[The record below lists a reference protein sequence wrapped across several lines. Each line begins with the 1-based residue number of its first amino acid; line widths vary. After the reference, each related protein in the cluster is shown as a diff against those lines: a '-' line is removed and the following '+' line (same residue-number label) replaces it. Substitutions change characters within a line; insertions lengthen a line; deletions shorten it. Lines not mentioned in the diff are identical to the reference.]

1 MEKVDCIFFQL
12 AKAYQLGNR
21 FLTQKVSELNLTSV
35 QAMILGFL
43 DHEDQVTSS
52 ELGKRAELDSATLTG
67 ILDRLE
73 TAGFIER
80 KGNPDDRRS
89 IRIHL
94 TKQGKVMA
102 QEASRVIIEAN
113 KEFLQVLT
121 EEQKRDLHGII
132 QTLRQY
138 TTRLKTHIKH
148 PDRMPEK
155 RSNYGKDS

>member
-43 DHEDQVTSS
+43 DQEDQVTSR

-80 KGNPDDRRS
+80 RGNPDDRRS
-89 IRIHL
+89 IHIHL
-94 TKQGKVMA
+94 TKKGKSMSR
-102 QEASRVIIEAN
+102 EAVRVIAEAN
-113 KEFLQVLT
+113 TEFLQILN
-121 EEQKRDLHGII
+121 ENEKRDLLHVIEK
-132 QTLRQY
+132 LRY
-138 TTRLKTHIKH
+138 ESTR
-148 PDRMPEK
+148 
-155 RSNYGKDS
+155 S